1 MAQGVGVRYNANGIR
16 VLKVEGSD
24 EGMKV
29 TGIAAGL
36 PGKSLG
42 SFAADHGF
50 SIEDSTVAFGLGPGD
65 FLTSS
70 VKREE
75 GMDDSEIQDHL
86 RWEIEKKIISDISE
100 YNFDFAIIG
109 DTGFVFA
116 GRRKLIN
123 EMIETEGKVLTDV
136 EPVAL
141 FNGCEGAGEIGDG
154 TIMFISVEAE
164 GISSV
169 VVEGG
174 MPSAMESFIMRE
186 DEISSVL
193 PGLDQEGI
201 SKIDDSVVERLADYA
216 FESIKRLTSFG
227 ENKEN
232 PTPERVVLAG
242 GGVYTGE
249 LAVTIEKKSGIATV
263 ISDPFATLINDVKD
277 IHAEFAGMSAAFTT
291 CFGLALRAMEV

>member
-1 MAQGVGVRYNANGIR
+1 MAQGVGIRYSTKGLR
-16 VLKVEGSD
+16 VLKVESTG
-24 EGMKV
+24 EGIKV

-36 PGKSLG
+36 PGESLN

-50 SIEDSTVAFGLGPGD
+50 SIEDSTIAYGLGPGD
-65 FLTSS
+65 FLTSCI
-70 VKREE
+70 KREE
-75 GMDDSEIQDHL
+75 GMDDSDVQDHL

-100 YNFDFAIIG
+100 YNLDFAIIG

-116 GRRKLIN
+116 GRKKLIN
-123 EMIETEGKVLTDV
+123 EMIKTDGEVLTDV

-164 GISSV
+164 GVSSV

-174 MPSAMESFIMRE
+174 MPSAMESFIVIE

-193 PGLDQEGI
+193 PGLNQEGI
-201 SKIDDSVVERLADYA
+201 SKIDNSVVERLADHA

-249 LAVTIEKKSGIATV
+249 LAVTIEKKSGIATA
-263 ISDPFATLINDVKD
+263 ISDPFASLINDVKD
-277 IHAEFAGMSAAFTT
+277 IHPEFAGMSAAFTT
-291 CFGLALRAMEV
+291 CFGLALRAMEI